1 MFADE
6 LFKNTT
12 EIKYCFGCSNGC
24 NKFRFSGMVLLVVR
38 LVDNFRRK
46 MSVST
51 SEISVP

>member
-24 NKFRFSGMVLLVVR
+24 NKFRFSGMVT

-46 MSVST
+46 MSVRT